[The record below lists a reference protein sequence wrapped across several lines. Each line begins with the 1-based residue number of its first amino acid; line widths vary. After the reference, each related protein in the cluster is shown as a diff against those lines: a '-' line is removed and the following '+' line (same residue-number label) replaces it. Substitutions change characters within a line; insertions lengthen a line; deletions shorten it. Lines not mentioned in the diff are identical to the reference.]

1 MVNLLPAAS
10 LPSCNKVAYF
20 ANVLSRVSAL
30 HGKDAIHC
38 TVLGKLT
45 LHSEIC
51 LDGDAFGVLG
61 DTRDTPTIN
70 GVAVNWP

>member
-1 MVNLLPAAS
+1 MVNLLPAAK

-30 HGKDAIHC
+30 HSKDAIHC

-61 DTRDTPTIN
+61 DALRDPPLD
-70 GVAVNWP
+70 AA

>member
-20 ANVLSRVSAL
+20 ANVLSRVIAL
-30 HGKDAIHC
+30 HGKDAIHS
-38 TVLGKLT
+38 TVLVRLN

-61 DTRDTPTIN
+61 DALRDPPLD
-70 GVAVNWP
+70 AA